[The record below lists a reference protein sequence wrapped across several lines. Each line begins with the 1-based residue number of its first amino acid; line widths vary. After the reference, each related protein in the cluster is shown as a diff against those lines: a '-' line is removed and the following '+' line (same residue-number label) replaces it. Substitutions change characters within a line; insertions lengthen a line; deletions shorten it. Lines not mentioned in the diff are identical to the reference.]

1 MGLFSALGKF
11 GNKVVGAAEK
21 GLRFG
26 QKVLG
31 KVSHVGHKV
40 VDMGQKGV
48 GFVEK
53 MPVLGALAEP
63 VLAPVKSAL
72 NLASAGLG
80 VVDSTNRLAGRVQ
93 SGVRATQSAVKAGD
107 FHQAANVMR
116 DTARDSYASGKKLK
130 SSARS
135 VLERRKRP

>member
-31 KVSHVGHKV
+31 KVSQVGHKV
-40 VDMGQKGV
+40 VDTGQKGV

-93 SGVRATQSAVKAGD
+93 SGVRATQRGGRPFVAGWGLAGSELV
-107 FHQAANVMR
+107 FVVEN
-116 DTARDSYASGKKLK
+116 
-130 SSARS
+130 
-135 VLERRKRP
+135 